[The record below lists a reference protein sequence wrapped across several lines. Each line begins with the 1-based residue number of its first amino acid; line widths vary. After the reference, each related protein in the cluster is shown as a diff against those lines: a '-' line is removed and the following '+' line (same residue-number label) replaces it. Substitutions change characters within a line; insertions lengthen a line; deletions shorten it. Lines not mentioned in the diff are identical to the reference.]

1 MELQELFENAVER
14 PLVVR
19 PGRQDVKI
27 EATNRVMPRWF
38 IKGGGDASILVAS
51 LKAFDEQ
58 DEADARLLAHAYN
71 HFPALLEAAEQ
82 LLAGHAGAK
91 SKLARAVKA
100 AQKVNV

>member
-1 MELQELFENAVER
+1 MHVRELFENAVPA
-14 PLVVR
+14 PLVV
-19 PGRQDVKI
+19 QA
-27 EATNRVMPRWF
+27 ATTTSGTSPRWF
-38 IKGGGDASILVAS
+38 IKGGADRSIVVAS

-71 HFPALLEAAEQ
+71 HFPALLKAAEQ

-100 AQKVNV
+100 AQKVKI